1 MKLWTFIK
9 YDVKQQLRDRS
20 TIFWMLIFPIILIFG
35 LGTMLSAIFNS
46 NFSLPVT
53 DVAYVEQSTDDYRV
67 PLETFLADDD
77 IKEFIRLVPYDSMAL
92 AETGVNDGDA
102 DVILHLD
109 GPDVRLLYEEP
120 STIEF
125 DVLEAVLRQYTDVA
139 NQQITLAETGVS
151 APFTPESFI
160 DSESVDLSGRT
171 PTSLEY
177 FTVTISI
184 MTALFGAFY
193 ITGMLSEEQ
202 PMTGSYLRIQAA
214 PVKRIEYRLAR
225 SLSRYTLIFLQLVL
239 VFWFSHFVYR
249 SFSLDYVHFSLLFLS
264 WLALALYGTAF
275 GFFISSLPRIS
286 RATKDAIVNGFVA
299 IIMILSGGYVPGFD
313 QVTLS
318 FVPWA
323 KYVFMPIFMREG
335 MLQVLLRG
343 GDTSVFWQSLGWLAI
358 HLFVFAGI
366 SLLLWKGVNRRG
378 AI

>member
-9 YDVKQQLRDRS
+9 YDIKQQLRDRS
-20 TIFWMLIFPIILIFG
+20 TLFWMLLFPIILIFG
-35 LGTMLSAIFNS
+35 LGTMLSAVFNS

-77 IKEFIRLVPYDSMAL
+77 IKAFIRLVPYDSL
-92 AETGVNDGDA
+92 PTAENGVNDGEA

-109 GPDVRLLYEEP
+109 GPDIRLLYEEP
-120 STIEF
+120 STVEF
-125 DVLEAVLRQYTDVA
+125 DVIEAILRQYTDIA
-139 NQQITLAETGVS
+139 NQQIMLAEAGVT
-151 APFTPESFI
+151 APFESESFI
-160 DSESVDLSGRT
+160 DRESIDLSGRT

-225 SLSRYTLIFLQLVL
+225 SLSRYALIFLQLVL

-249 SFSLDYVHFSLLFLS
+249 SFSLDHVRFSLLFLS
-264 WLALALYGTAF
+264 WLALALYSTAF
-275 GFFISSLPRIS
+275 GFFVSSLPRLS
-286 RATKDAIVNGFVA
+286 RATKDAIVNGSVA

-318 FVPWA
+318 VVPWA

-343 GDTSVFWQSLGWLAI
+343 GDPSVFWQSLGWLGL
-358 HLFVFAGI
+358 HLVVFTI
-366 SLLLWKGVNRRG
+366 LSLVLWKGVNRRG
-378 AI
+378 AV